1 MVKEQCDRLTACCRE
16 VAYTTLSS
24 FRVNDFFLV
33 FSASHRAGLSPLP
46 CQWRR
51 IIGSSS
57 GLTSDK
63 CKKII
68 NWMVF
73 RQNGQEYI
81 NMPLFSGIKRQN

>member
-1 MVKEQCDRLTACCRE
+1 
-16 VAYTTLSS
+16 
-24 FRVNDFFLV
+24 
-33 FSASHRAGLSPLP
+33 RAAFPLLP

-81 NMPLFSGIKRQN
+81 NMQLFSGIKRQNSGKQSATSFFCRPNPE

>member
-1 MVKEQCDRLTACCRE
+1 M
-16 VAYTTLSS
+16 
-24 FRVNDFFLV
+24 
-33 FSASHRAGLSPLP
+33 P

-68 NWMVF
+68 NRMVF
-73 RQNGQEYI
+73 RQNEQEYS
-81 NMPLFSGIKRQN
+81 NVRLFNGIKRQNSGKQSAINFFCRPNPE